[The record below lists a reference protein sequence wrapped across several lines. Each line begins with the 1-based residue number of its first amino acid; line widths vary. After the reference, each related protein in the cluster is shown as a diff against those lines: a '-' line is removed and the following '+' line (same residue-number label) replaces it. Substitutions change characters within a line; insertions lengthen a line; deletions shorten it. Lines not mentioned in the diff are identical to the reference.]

1 MGQAVAR
8 EEVLPLDGITE
19 MNIPTFFHYCVLQG
33 PVFFPNL
40 NSGIK
45 KPPSLHL
52 DFGDA
57 RKAVWKILIL
67 FLFVNFYI
75 TQEI

>member
-40 NSGIK
+40 NSGRK
-45 KPPSLHL
+45 KTPFSPLR
-52 DFGDA
+52 FWGC
-57 RKAVWKILIL
+57 
-67 FLFVNFYI
+67 
-75 TQEI
+75 